1 MKNACHLLCLSI
13 LISGFILPA
22 RSQTHDVP
30 LLLPEMTWV
39 DVQSYLEINDMVI
52 IPLGSIEQHGPHLPE
67 GADIL
72 GAIELSKRI
81 SARTN
86 VLVAPILM
94 VGYSEY
100 HSGFPGTLSISP
112 ETMEQVVFEC
122 VESLIKHGFKKFLFF
137 NAHGGNNII
146 QTNLIHR
153 IAHTT
158 GAIAISIGVGSPLWP
173 TKGLENYDWHAGK
186 SETSLNL
193 VMFPDLVQLDK
204 AEKPIIYSTPEVEE
218 LKSLSDNHPELKPIL
233 ESMLF
238 LPEETGKGSATN
250 QMTSNGVY
258 SYNDPKDASVE
269 YGQQLVDEIV
279 NNAVDLI
286 EAWKMAN

>member
-13 LISGFILPA
+13 LISGIILPA
-22 RSQTHDVP
+22 RSQTHDAP

-72 GAIELSKRI
+72 GAIELSKKI

-122 VESLIKHGFKKFLFF
+122 VESLIKHGFKRFMFF
-137 NAHGGNNII
+137 NAHGGNNIV

-158 GAIAISIGVGSPLWP
+158 GANAVAIGVGSALWP
-173 TKGLENYDWHAGK
+173 TEGKDDYDFHAGK
-186 SETSLNL
+186 FETSVDLC
-193 VMFPDLVQLDK
+193 MFPELVQMDK
-204 AEKPIIYSTPEVEE
+204 AEKPIIYSTPEAEE
-218 LKSLSDNHPELKPIL
+218 LKSLSDNHPELKPIWQ
-233 ESMLF
+233 SMLF
-238 LPEETGKGSATN
+238 LPEETRKGGATH
-250 QMTSNGVY
+250 QISSNGVY
-258 SYNDPKDASVE
+258 SYNDPKDASAE
-269 YGQQLVDEIV
+269 YGQQFVDEIV

>member
-1 MKNACHLLCLSI
+1 MKNTCHLLCLSI
-13 LISGFILPA
+13 LICGIILPA
-22 RSQTHDVP
+22 RSQTHDAP
-30 LLLPEMTWV
+30 LLLTEMTWV

-72 GAIELSKRI
+72 GAIELSERI

-137 NAHGGNNII
+137 NAHGGNNIV
-146 QTNLIHR
+146 QDNLIHR
-153 IAHTT
+153 IGHTT

-173 TKGLENYDWHAGK
+173 PKGIENYDWHAGK
-186 SETSLNL
+186 FETSLDL
-193 VMFPDLVQLDK
+193 CLFPDLVQLDK
-204 AEKPIIYSTPEVEE
+204 AEKPIMYSTPELEE
-218 LKSLSDNHPELKPIL
+218 LKSLSDNHPELKPIW

-238 LPEETGKGSATN
+238 LPEETGKGSATH

-269 YGQQLVDEIV
+269 YGQQFVDEIV
-279 NNAVDLI
+279 NKAVDLI